1 MKVKYIGKISSPLE
15 LINGKIYEC
24 LGQEYSRYRIIDETG
39 EDYLYPVDEFEVIEE
54 E

>member
-24 LGQEYSRYRIIDETG
+24 LGQEYSRYRIVDETG
-39 EDYLYPVDEFEVIEE
+39 EDEFEVIEE